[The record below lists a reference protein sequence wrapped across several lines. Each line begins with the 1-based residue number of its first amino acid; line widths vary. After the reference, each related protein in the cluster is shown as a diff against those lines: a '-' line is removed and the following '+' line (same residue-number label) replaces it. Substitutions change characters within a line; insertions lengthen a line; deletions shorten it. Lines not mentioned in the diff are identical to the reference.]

1 MGTLTPLHDE
11 LDASLN
17 RILDH
22 DTVAALHSQARREFL
37 DSYSSDASTVMQWL
51 EPHLKKAREDA
62 LPHRYMRPDPEDD
75 A

>member
-1 MGTLTPLHDE
+1 MTGSEQNARLHE
-11 LDASLN
+11 TAT
-17 RILDH
+17 LDH